1 MPHAAGSPSPPCPHC
16 GHAPPALVLVR
27 PGGAPPLQAPPA
39 PGHGACCP
47 SAQSAWPD
55 IPTASCLSSFGPFS
69 QVASARGN
77 SAGPAPM
84 ASFNFATARPPLLLG
99 VPAPLHSDTGAPTPR
114 TACHPHT
121 THTYTHAHA
130 RTCTRAR
137 RYVCARA
144 RTHTR
149 LLSHCMFLFWGFPP
163 RERELAERGAS
174 GRAGHAAGPR
184 SSPPSGALRL
194 GAVGWGGMSDVAGA
208 WSPVVKGLA
217 VWVPR
222 VRLFTAWAVSGT
234 KNRSHPGGNHL

>member
-1 MPHAAGSPSPPCPHC
+1 M
-16 GHAPPALVLVR
+16 ALR
-27 PGGAPPLQAPPA
+27 
-39 PGHGACCP
+39 H
-47 SAQSAWPD
+47 S
-55 IPTASCLSSFGPFS
+55 
-69 QVASARGN
+69 R
-77 SAGPAPM
+77 
-84 ASFNFATARPPLLLG
+84 PLLPQDMALAVPLPRVPGPTSPRLPASRPLG
-99 VPAPLHSDTGAPTPR
+99 LSHRLPQQEATRQDRPRWRRLTLQQPLLPCSWGSLPRFIQTPVPPPPGLPAILILR
-114 TACHPHT
+114 
-121 THTYTHAHA
+121 
-130 RTCTRAR
+130 TRAR

-194 GAVGWGGMSDVAGA
+194 GAVGWSGVSDVAGA

-222 VRLFTAWAVSGT
+222 VRLITAWAVSGT

>member
-1 MPHAAGSPSPPCPHC
+1 
-16 GHAPPALVLVR
+16 
-27 PGGAPPLQAPPA
+27 
-39 PGHGACCP
+39 
-47 SAQSAWPD
+47 
-55 IPTASCLSSFGPFS
+55 
-69 QVASARGN
+69 
-77 SAGPAPM
+77 M

-121 THTYTHAHA
+121 THTHAHAHTRAHTCAHTHTRAHARTRTHTRARAHTHAHA
-130 RTCTRAR
+130 RTRTRAR

-194 GAVGWGGMSDVAGA
+194 GAVGWGGVSDVAGA

-222 VRLFTAWAVSGT
+222 VRLITAWAVSGT